1 MEFLRASLS
10 FAWLEFK
17 ALKFYPSNGVLQVIQ
32 SFVNVGIWFFVSL
45 FLRDFATVQLEAYGG
60 DFVAYMVVGV
70 LFFQNADAIMTLP
83 QQSLSAAFWDK
94 RLEIYHSRRYGLWAF
109 ITGRFIWL
117 LGYHTLILLMILT
130 LATWGAG
137 VKLSSD
143 IQVLPAVLFYL
154 VFTLTCFGIGL
165 AGASNFFVLEVKQGA
180 EPLTWTM
187 NVLARIF
194 SGVYYPVAILPAA
207 LHGVSWFIPHTFA
220 LDGIRRVMINGS
232 GFSDPATL
240 QSFMILLLFAAFWL
254 VGGSLL
260 LSRAINRAEQSN
272 GVGMV
277 I

>member
-10 FAWLEFK
+10 FAWLDFK

-32 SFVNVGIWFFVSL
+32 TFVNVGIWFFVSL
-45 FLRDFATVQLEAYGG
+45 FLQDFATVQLEAYGG

-180 EPLTWTM
+180 EPLTWMM

-240 QSFMILLLFAAFWL
+240 QSFIILLLFAAFWL

>member
-10 FAWLEFK
+10 FAWLDFK

-45 FLRDFATVQLEAYGG
+45 FLQDFASAQLEAYGG

-70 LFFQNADAIMTLP
+70 LFFQNADTIMTLP

-94 RLEIYHSRRYGLWAF
+94 RLEIYHARRYGLWAF

-117 LGYHTLILLMILT
+117 LGYHTLILLMIL
-130 LATWGAG
+130 AMAIWGAG

-143 IQVLPAVLFYL
+143 IQVMPAVLFYL
-154 VFTLTCFGIGL
+154 VFTLACFGIGL
-165 AGASNFFVLEVKQGA
+165 AGASNFFTLEVKQGA
-180 EPLTWTM
+180 EPLTWLM

-194 SGVYYPVAILPAA
+194 SGVYYPIAILPAA
-207 LHGVSWFIPHTFA
+207 LHGVGWLIPHTYA

-232 GFSDPATL
+232 GFNDPTTRL
-240 QSFMILLLFAAFWL
+240 SFLILLLFAAFWL
-254 VGGSLL
+254 VVGSLM
-260 LSRAINRAEQSN
+260 LSKAINRAEQSN
-272 GVGMV
+272 GVGIAV
-277 I
+277 